1 MKTTTILTLITLL
14 AAAPAAAQEPA
25 DEAGGGLAI
34 SAFAD
39 VQMPVESRDEDD
51 GRFAINQAEI
61 DLEGAI
67 HPKTTAAMAVAWDP
81 ETETFALAVLA
92 AEYALVE
99 GDEFSA
105 AVMAGQ
111 FDVRFGV
118 DWRVYASIDRRLVT
132 PPLTTDGTHE
142 GWNDQGANLNLAMGP
157 LMADLFVLNGSG
169 CGRGVQ
175 TAKIDRTEVR
185 RGFGGR
191 VGGLL
196 GAFEVGASGAAC
208 HDYDGNLV
216 TTLLG
221 VDLQAAFGPL
231 GLRGEF
237 IVQDV
242 DQNTAFRTEA
252 HGWYLQGIW
261 DFGPGFGFARWD
273 GLDPDADGADKPE
286 RWSLGGGWLLGDGLE
301 LRLEHEVGVSALPNR
316 TVLQLAFSFGE
327 IGG

>member
-175 TAKIDRTEVR
+175 TAKID
-185 RGFGGR
+185 
-191 VGGLL
+191 
-196 GAFEVGASGAAC
+196 
-208 HDYDGNLV
+208 
-216 TTLLG
+216 
-221 VDLQAAFGPL
+221 LQATFGPL

>member
-1 MKTTTILTLITLL
+1 MKTTTILVLLALL
-14 AAAPAAAQEPA
+14 AAAPAAAQDAAE
-25 DEAGGGLAI
+25 EAGGLAI

-39 VQMPVESRDEDD
+39 VQMPVESRDDDD
-51 GRFAINQAEI
+51 GRFNINQAEI
-61 DLEGAI
+61 DLEGTI

-81 ETETFALAVLA
+81 EAETFALAVLA
-92 AEYALVE
+92 AEYALAE
-99 GDEFSA
+99 GDDFSA
-105 AVMAGQ
+105 ALMAGQ

-132 PPLTTDGTHE
+132 APLTTDGTHE
-142 GWNDQGANLNLAMGP
+142 GWNDQGVNLNLAMGS
-157 LMADLFVLNGSG
+157 LGADLFVLNGSG

-175 TAKIDRTEVR
+175 TAKIDRTDVR
-185 RGFGGR
+185 RAFGGR
-191 VGGLL
+191 VGGLF
-196 GAFEVGASGAAC
+196 GAFEAGASGAAC

-231 GLRGEF
+231 ALRGEY
-237 IVQDV
+237 IMQDV
-242 DQNTAFRTEA
+242 DQNTTAATKA
-252 HGWYLQGIW
+252 DGWYLQGIY
-261 DFGPGFGFARWD
+261 DFGSGFAFARWD
-273 GLDPDADGADKPE
+273 GLDPEAEGADKPE
-286 RWSLGGGWLLGDGLE
+286 RWSLGGGWILGDGLE